1 MWMKLKLQL
10 LFFYY
15 YFYYY
20 LDRLWA
26 DQMMG
31 WAIVRPTFHN
41 KWPSTTKFL
50 QIKKPLKTYLT
61 GIGRGK
67 KPSISCFFFYWYIYL
82 FRICGKTA
90 TAQRSASSSRTCT
103 IRGRR
108 ITCCWIGQ
116 SEQPLWFELSAAD
129 GRSLLRSHSL
139 ETQSPFANQNK
150 FSGFQPY
157 QRPRMSKKQIYYSDK
172 YNDEDFE
179 YRYNCRFGVV
189 VDVNVLEEC

>member
-1 MWMKLKLQL
+1 MNEIKITTFFFFWTDCGRIKWWAGLSYGPLFIISGHLPLNFYKLKNRWKLILLELGEEKNFYFL
-10 LFFYY
+10 LFFY
-15 YFYYY
+15 
-20 LDRLWA
+20 L
-26 DQMMG
+26 
-31 WAIVRPTFHN
+31 
-41 KWPSTTKFL
+41 
-50 QIKKPLKTYLT
+50 
-61 GIGRGK
+61 
-67 KPSISCFFFYWYIYL
+67 YIYL

-157 QRPRMSKKQIYYSDK
+157 QPPRMSKKQIYYSDK

>member
-1 MWMKLKLQL
+1 MKLKLQL
-10 LFFYY
+10 LFFIWTDCGRIKWWAGLSYGPLFIISGHLPLN
-15 YFYYY
+15 FYK
-20 LDRLWA
+20 L
-26 DQMMG
+26 
-31 WAIVRPTFHN
+31 
-41 KWPSTTKFL
+41 
-50 QIKKPLKTYLT
+50 KKALKTYLT
-61 GIGRGK
+61 GIGKGGK
-67 KPSISCFFFYWYIYL
+67 TFYFLLFFYLYLYL
-82 FRICGKTA
+82 FCICGKTT
-90 TAQRSASSSRTCT
+90 TAQRSASSCRTNT

-150 FSGFQPY
+150 FSRFQPY
-157 QRPRMSKKQIYYSDK
+157 QPPRMSKKQIYYSDK

-189 VDVNVLEEC
+189 VDVNVFRRMLT